1 MSLVG
6 LVCCFFYVGFILGIA
21 AVVVGVLAN
30 KQIAE
35 TGQNGA
41 GMAKAGI
48 IIGAVVIV
56 LSVIWVIFGLIAG
69 NANTFYEF
77 G

>member
-1 MSLVG
+1 
-6 LVCCFFYVGFILGIA
+6 VGFILGIG
-21 AVVVGVLAN
+21 AVVVGVIAN

-56 LSVIWVIFGLIAG
+56 LSVIWVIFGFVAG
-69 NANTFYEF
+69 STNTFYEF